1 MDGEEQVASPLFSDY
16 IYQSLDNA
24 LDYGISEQDFW
35 NMTFAEIKRAIA
47 SKVRINKIQAQ
58 ERASFDYI
66 LADLIGKSIA
76 RIHAEDGVEIFPRLE
91 DAYPTLFDDLPQVQE
106 REDKLAEAKDELS
119 ALRFRL
125 FATSHNEKLKEVA
138 KE

>member
-1 MDGEEQVASPLFSDY
+1 
-16 IYQSLDNA
+16 
-24 LDYGISEQDFW
+24 
-35 NMTFAEIKRAIA
+35 MTFAEIRRAIV
-47 SKVRINKIQAQ
+47 SKQRQAKIQAQ

-76 RIHAEDGVEIFPRLE
+76 RLHAEEGAEVFPRLE
-91 DAYPTLFDDLPQVQE
+91 DAYPSLFEDLPQVKE
-106 REDKLAEAKDELS
+106 KEEKLSAARDELS